1 MLIDDMSSNQAL
13 PKTRQDIMDSL
24 DQALAQRRIS
34 KLLSGAGIQTH
45 KSPPVT
51 RGPGLQSQHDWC
63 LTNYVRLQS
72 EIFYFTSEVA
82 ILAWLVFDQL
92 YQIAI
97 WGRHILGYVVRLSS
111 VYDWCYTNYVRL
123 LFGTCLV
130 LLWGCHSSLIGVSP
144 TMSDCNL

>member
-82 ILAWLVFDQL
+82 ILA
-92 YQIAI
+92 
-97 WGRHILGYVVRLSS
+97 
-111 VYDWCYTNYVRL
+111 
-123 LFGTCLV
+123 
-130 LLWGCHSSLIGVSP
+130 
-144 TMSDCNL
+144 